1 MRPLILKMSGFG
13 PYAEETVIPMED
25 LGEQG
30 LYLITGDTGAG
41 KTTIFDAICYA
52 LYGEASGPTRE
63 VSMFRSK
70 YADPDT
76 PTRVELTFLHNGKTY
91 RIERNPEYYR
101 PKKSGN
107 GETKQTAGVNFYLPD
122 GQVISKQGDVAK
134 AVEELLGLTRNQFSQ
149 ISMLAQGDFLKLLLA
164 STKDRQEIFR
174 KIFQTDLYQK
184 LQNEIDENRRE
195 VAFATE
201 RAQNSVK
208 QYIQDITCD
217 ENDVLSQDL
226 RRAKDG
232 DMLITEVLELI
243 AGIVEHDGESAGKS
257 RELLSELQKQVEEVN
272 RRIGELEILDKER
285 INLENARR
293 KMTVLTAQKEPLQL
307 RLEHAKEAWGKKDEY
322 TREAAKLEKELPDY
336 EKAGNLKAETAKL
349 EAELKRM
356 QTGYAALSEEIK
368 QKTELLQK
376 AEQELEGLKNA
387 GESLAKLKADEE
399 KASLFQ
405 DQIKAIMADLKE
417 YDAANSE
424 MIKAQRAFKEADDQ
438 YNTTDH
444 EYKRLFN
451 IYLSGQA
458 GLLAMDLIEG
468 RPCPVC
474 GSLTHPSPAFFEE
487 EIPSKEA
494 VDQAEAKLAEA
505 RNRAVKL
512 SEEASNRKTV
522 ANTMVD
528 QIRKKAKDLLGGSEE
543 IDQIRAAAETF
554 SETILEG
561 LTRTRSAIKTEE
573 QRVARK
579 KAIEEK
585 LPSLKTELEQ
595 KAQLERTRKDEI
607 TALEASLTAK
617 TEQYREL
624 AASLKYSGHEEVKK
638 RIEALN
644 QQAGELQKAYDKAA
658 EDTRQL
664 DKDMDTCLGMI
675 GKLEESI
682 AGYDPAE
689 LSAKKEL
696 AGSLKEQENEK
707 NRILQ
712 TLTGRIERNESLS
725 DRIRSGAEKISQ
737 LEKRLQWMTNLSE
750 TAGGKLSGK
759 NKIMLETYIQMT
771 YFDRIIARAN
781 LRLIRMTA
789 NQYELKRTEEPGS
802 LKSQSGLE
810 LSVIDHHN
818 GSERSVKTLSGG
830 ESFMASLALAL
841 GLSDEVQSSAGGIR
855 VDTMFVDEGFG
866 SLDPESLDQAY
877 RALVSLTEGNQL
889 VGIISHVADL
899 KAKIDRQIVV
909 TKDKD
914 GGSHAVINV

>member
-134 AVEELLGLTRNQFSQ
+134 AVEDLLGLTRNQFSQ

-405 DQIKAIMADLKE
+405 DQI
-417 YDAANSE
+417 
-424 MIKAQRAFKEADDQ
+424 
-438 YNTTDH
+438 
-444 EYKRLFN
+444 
-451 IYLSGQA
+451 
-458 GLLAMDLIEG
+458 
-468 RPCPVC
+468 
-474 GSLTHPSPAFFEE
+474 
-487 EIPSKEA
+487 
-494 VDQAEAKLAEA
+494 
-505 RNRAVKL
+505 
-512 SEEASNRKTV
+512 
-522 ANTMVD
+522 
-528 QIRKKAKDLLGGSEE
+528 
-543 IDQIRAAAETF
+543 
-554 SETILEG
+554 
-561 LTRTRSAIKTEE
+561 
-573 QRVARK
+573 
-579 KAIEEK
+579 
-585 LPSLKTELEQ
+585 
-595 KAQLERTRKDEI
+595 
-607 TALEASLTAK
+607 
-617 TEQYREL
+617 
-624 AASLKYSGHEEVKK
+624 
-638 RIEALN
+638 
-644 QQAGELQKAYDKAA
+644 
-658 EDTRQL
+658 
-664 DKDMDTCLGMI
+664 
-675 GKLEESI
+675 
-682 AGYDPAE
+682 
-689 LSAKKEL
+689 
-696 AGSLKEQENEK
+696 
-707 NRILQ
+707 
-712 TLTGRIERNESLS
+712 
-725 DRIRSGAEKISQ
+725 
-737 LEKRLQWMTNLSE
+737 
-750 TAGGKLSGK
+750 
-759 NKIMLETYIQMT
+759 
-771 YFDRIIARAN
+771 
-781 LRLIRMTA
+781 
-789 NQYELKRTEEPGS
+789 
-802 LKSQSGLE
+802 
-810 LSVIDHHN
+810 
-818 GSERSVKTLSGG
+818 
-830 ESFMASLALAL
+830 
-841 GLSDEVQSSAGGIR
+841 
-855 VDTMFVDEGFG
+855 
-866 SLDPESLDQAY
+866 
-877 RALVSLTEGNQL
+877 
-889 VGIISHVADL
+889 
-899 KAKIDRQIVV
+899 
-909 TKDKD
+909 
-914 GGSHAVINV
+914 